1 MKITTLALLVS
12 ACAAFSPS
20 LAPRIGGA
28 SARALPAVVAARSPL
43 VAVPAAVPVAPRAA
57 APAMGLFGLG
67 WAELG
72 VIGLIAL
79 FVLGPERLVP
89 MAKDIGKATGELKE
103 VTDSFQQ
110 GLKQARAAEFIAAQ
124 FAAPFAAQLA
134 AQFAAHN
141 ALTAHPPPLH
151 RAPTAPRRSKRRR
164 SPRWS
169 RRRKRRRRRPR
180 SPRRDLS

>member
-1 MKITTLALLVS
+1 MKSTLLCLVLTG
-12 ACAAFSPS
+12 CAAFSPT

-28 SARALPAVVAARSPL
+28 ARALPVVAARSPL

-110 GLKQARAAEFIAAQ
+110 GLKQARAAQFIAAQ
-124 FAAPFAAQLA
+124 FATQLD
-134 AQFAAHN
+134 AQFAAQN
-141 ALTAHPPPLH
+141 
-151 RAPTAPRRSKRRR
+151 
-164 SPRWS
+164 SPRNL
-169 RRRKRRRRRPR
+169 PR
-180 SPRRDLS
+180 TTL

>member
-1 MKITTLALLVS
+1 MKSTLLLLVS
-12 ACAAFSPS
+12 GCAAFSPS

-28 SARALPAVVAARSPL
+28 ARALPVVAARSPL
-43 VAVPAAVPVAPRAA
+43 VAVPAAVPVAARAA

-110 GLKQARAAEFIAAQ
+110 GLKQARGAHFIAAQ
-124 FAAPFAAQLA
+124 FAAQLDAQFAAQLA
-134 AQFAAHN
+134 APFAR
-141 ALTAHPPPLH
+141 TPL
-151 RAPTAPRRSKRRR
+151 
-164 SPRWS
+164 
-169 RRRKRRRRRPR
+169 
-180 SPRRDLS
+180 

>member
-1 MKITTLALLVS
+1 MTK
-12 ACAAFSPS
+12 
-20 LAPRIGGA
+20 APA
-28 SARALPAVVAARSPL
+28 
-43 VAVPAAVPVAPRAA
+43 APRAA

-110 GLKQARAAEFIAAQ
+110 GLKQGTDSAEAIKTSA
-124 FAAPFAAQLA
+124 
-134 AQFAAHN
+134 
-141 ALTAHPPPLH
+141 TAEVV
-151 RAPTAPRRSKRRR
+151 ATEEKKEEEEKSEA
-164 SPRWS
+164 
-169 RRRKRRRRRPR
+169 
-180 SPRRDLS
+180 

>member
-1 MKITTLALLVS
+1 MKSTLLCLVLTG
-12 ACAAFSPS
+12 CAAFSPT

-28 SARALPAVVAARSPL
+28 ARALPVVAARSPL

-110 GLKQARAAEFIAAQ
+110 GLKQARAAQFIAAQ

>member
-1 MKITTLALLVS
+1 MKSTVLALVLTG
-12 ACAAFSPS
+12 CAAFSPS

-28 SARALPAVVAARSPL
+28 SVRALPVVAARSPL

-110 GLKQARAAEFIAAQ
+110 GLKQARAAHFIAAQ
-124 FAAPFAAQLA
+124 LAAQLA
-134 AQFAAHN
+134 AQFAAPLAAPLAAQLAAHDS
-141 ALTAHPPPLH
+141 LTAHPPPLR
-151 RAPTAPRRSKRRR
+151 RAPTAPR
-164 SPRWS
+164 
-169 RRRKRRRRRPR
+169 
-180 SPRRDLS
+180 

>member
-1 MKITTLALLVS
+1 MKSTLLCLVLTG
-12 ACAAFSPS
+12 CAAFSPT

-28 SARALPAVVAARSPL
+28 ARALPVVAARSPL
-43 VAVPAAVPVAPRAA
+43 VAVPAVPAAAPRAA

-110 GLKQARAAEFIAAQ
+110 GLKQARAAQFIAAQ
-124 FAAPFAAQLA
+124 FATQLD
-134 AQFAAHN
+134 AQFAAQN
-141 ALTAHPPPLH
+141 
-151 RAPTAPRRSKRRR
+151 
-164 SPRWS
+164 SPRN
-169 RRRKRRRRRPR
+169 
-180 SPRRDLS
+180 SPRTPL

>member
-1 MKITTLALLVS
+1 MKSTLLALVV
-12 ACAAFSPS
+12 AGCAAFSPT

-28 SARALPAVVAARSPL
+28 ARALPVVAARSPL

-110 GLKQARAAEFIAAQ
+110 GLKQGTDSAEAIKTSA
-124 FAAPFAAQLA
+124 
-134 AQFAAHN
+134 
-141 ALTAHPPPLH
+141 TAEVV
-151 RAPTAPRRSKRRR
+151 ATEEKKEEEEKSEA
-164 SPRWS
+164 
-169 RRRKRRRRRPR
+169 
-180 SPRRDLS
+180 